1 MGSFFSKKKKPEVSR
16 QPEKQK
22 VQVNESELVIAKLKM
37 QIDRMESRVKKLTKD
52 DQALDGKI
60 RAMMQAKKKEE
71 AYFYLKQKKTVKEW
85 MNSTNKR
92 LEFVQ
97 KQIDTMESA
106 IDDAKFTDILRDS
119 NKAIEN
125 LSKEI
130 DIDEIRLAKELQ
142 QEGKMRREELEGLL
156 DDDDADDQ
164 EIKTE
169 IGKMEE
175 QMLLIGIKDGP
186 QTTPS
191 KVSDRHENRNTDHRQ
206 DRQPEAMLN

>member
-71 AYFYLKQKKTVKEW
+71 AYFYLKQKKTVKES

-130 DIDEIRLAKELQ
+130 DMDEIRLAKELQ

-164 EIKTE
+164 EIKAE
-169 IGKMEE
+169 IDKMEE
-175 QMLLIGIKDGP
+175 QMLQDGFKDGP

-191 KVSDRHENRNTDHRQ
+191 KVSDRQENRNTDNRQ